1 MREIFFR
8 GKRIDNGEW
17 VEGYFGIKGLDEFKQ
32 YCIMVPTFHGTDGLP
47 VMQSDFYFTDII
59 VDPLTVGQYTGLTD
73 KNGKKIFE
81 GDIVKGVCYAG
92 ETEGIVT
99 FKNGYYYIHAYAGY
113 CEQLSRCSHM
123 VEVIGNIHDNP
134 ELYGREA

>member
-1 MREIFFR
+1 MIERLYR

-17 VEGYFGIKGLDEFKQ
+17 VYG
-32 YCIMVPTFHGTDGLP
+32 
-47 VMQSDFYFTDII
+47 FYFCMYHDDDRKHLHHFII
-59 VDPLTVGQYTGLTD
+59 PLNVPIPKDKPIGEIQVEVDPDTVGQYTGLTD
-73 KNGKKIFE
+73 LHNNPIIE

-92 ETEGIVT
+92 KTKGTVT

-134 ELYGREA
+134 ELLEDKL